1 MHHVN
6 KAFKR
11 IFLTKPEEKK
21 QFSKMSGKIML
32 WILEGRT
39 VGYMADDLYLHP
51 TAVEQII
58 DDMSYALM
66 RQVGKRR
73 FIKVLFT
80 R

>member
-6 KAFKR
+6 KTFKR

-21 QFSKMSGKIML
+21 QFSEMSSKILL
-32 WILEGRT
+32 WILEGRSIW
-39 VGYMADDLYLHP
+39 YMADNLHLDP
-51 TAVEQII
+51 AVVEKII
-58 DDMSYALM
+58 DDMSYVLM

-73 FIKVLFT
+73 FIKALFT